1 MAILLKYLVVFPLA
15 WIVAMGTLIIQMAAL
30 LIFAV
35 VLGLSE
41 LVAAVLTVLTR
52 LATKENE
59 NGY

>member
-15 WIVAMGTLIIQMAAL
+15 WIVAMGTLIVQMAAL

-41 LVAAVLTVLTR
+41 LVAGILTLLTR
-52 LATKENE
+52 LAMKEE
-59 NGY
+59 I